1 MTAQPG
7 GPERRVDLALREF
20 IGKVIRYLKEG
31 GDHANALMN
40 MTEHGV
46 PNEVQRRVLS
56 GRATQR

>member
-1 MTAQPG
+1 MAAQVG
-7 GPERRVDLALREF
+7 GQDRRIDLALREF
-20 IGKVIRYLKEG
+20 VGKVIRYLKEG

-46 PNEVQRRVLS
+46 PAEVQRRVLS

>member
-1 MTAQPG
+1 MAAQVG
-7 GPERRVDLALREF
+7 GPDRRIDLALREF
-20 IGKVIRYLKEG
+20 VGKVIRYLKEG

-56 GRATQR
+56 GRATPH